1 MSLCVSGGDK
11 INGLK
16 AFSDA
21 LSPMKDFKTA
31 ADGSKGGHQNDG
43 SQATLSPE
51 TEIPHLF
58 ICKYIVNA

>member
-1 MSLCVSGGDK
+1 
-11 INGLK
+11 
-16 AFSDA
+16 
-21 LSPMKDFKTA
+21 MKDFKTA